1 MRILF
6 VLLIGSLLT
15 SCVDLEKS
23 AQTEKIEAMN
33 TTLDS
38 IENVLNENVF
48 DSLSSIQVNSY
59 DVESRIKK
67 HYVSDTINIELG
79 RKMDAFKK
87 MRKSLAP
94 LGKARRAI
102 ESGIEEERISLK
114 ELLSDIEGSNG
125 ERAKYDE
132 NILYEKVKVN
142 QLVALL
148 TDYVL
153 TKASASDTYEQHYED
168 LNEFSLNLLP
178 KNQE

>member
-87 MRKSLAP
+87 MRKSL
-94 LGKARRAI
+94 GSSKQI
-102 ESGIEEERISLK
+102 NSESNPNYFCLKNFHSLISN
-114 ELLSDIEGSNG
+114 S
-125 ERAKYDE
+125 
-132 NILYEKVKVN
+132 
-142 QLVALL
+142 
-148 TDYVL
+148 
-153 TKASASDTYEQHYED
+153 
-168 LNEFSLNLLP
+168 F
-178 KNQE
+178 